1 MKDKIKAFSIHLL
14 LSSILA
20 LICLFLMFFV
30 WYPSPLIQATGVGKL
45 FLMML
50 AIDLIL
56 GPILTFIIYQ
66 KNHPEKIRKKRL
78 SEKIQFSKIRHTI
91 NVTVNKSLERRG
103 SK

>member
-1 MKDKIKAFSIHLL
+1 
-14 LSSILA
+14 
-20 LICLFLMFFV
+20 
-30 WYPSPLIQATGVGKL
+30 
-45 FLMML
+45 ML
-50 AIDLIL
+50 NGIGD
-56 GPILTFIIYQ
+56 FIIYQ